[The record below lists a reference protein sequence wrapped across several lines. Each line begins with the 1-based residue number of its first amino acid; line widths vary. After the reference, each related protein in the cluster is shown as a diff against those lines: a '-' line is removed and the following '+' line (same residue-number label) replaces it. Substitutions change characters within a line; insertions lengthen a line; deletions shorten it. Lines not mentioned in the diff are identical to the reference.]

1 VTQAEAGSQRLP
13 ACTNKPYL
21 LLRIAAGQTLCKA
34 LEAAGDFQSKLWKAE
49 QQEYAQFCHR
59 IDGHASGIAGKCSG
73 TASSEQIEGRQLRVW
88 ENQEA
93 KRLANYEVFVKA
105 AEQLWQTRKRKAAI
119 KRTLDT
125 WRQEAFQSQKDSVLE
140 QHTRSL
146 SLKTRLQ
153 EECC

>member
-1 VTQAEAGSQRLP
+1 
-13 ACTNKPYL
+13 
-21 LLRIAAGQTLCKA
+21 
-34 LEAAGDFQSKLWKAE
+34 
-49 QQEYAQFCHR
+49 
-59 IDGHASGIAGKCSG
+59 
-73 TASSEQIEGRQLRVW
+73 VW

-93 KRLANYEVFVKA
+93 KRLANYEAFVKA

-146 SLKTRLQ
+146 SKRLKTRLQ